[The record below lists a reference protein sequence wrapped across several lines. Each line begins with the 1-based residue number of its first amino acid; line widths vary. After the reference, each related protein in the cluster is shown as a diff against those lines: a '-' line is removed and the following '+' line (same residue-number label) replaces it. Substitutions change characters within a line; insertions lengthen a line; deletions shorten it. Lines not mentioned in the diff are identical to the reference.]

1 MKYTAPEAKL
11 VSLEVGSIILLS
23 DLLCVIFDPMN
34 PDCED
39 KLPDFYE

>member
-1 MKYTAPEAKL
+1 MKYTAPKAEL
-11 VSLEVGSIILLS
+11 VSLEVNSVILLS
-23 DLLCVIFDPMN
+23 DLFFIIYDPEN